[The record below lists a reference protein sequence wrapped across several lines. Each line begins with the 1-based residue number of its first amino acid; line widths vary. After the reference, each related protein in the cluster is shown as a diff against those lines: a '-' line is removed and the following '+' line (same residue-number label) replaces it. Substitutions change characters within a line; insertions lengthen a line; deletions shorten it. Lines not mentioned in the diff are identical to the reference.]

1 MSFEADLA
9 LIRDAAHAA
18 GALASRMRDAGLTIE
33 MKPGDSP
40 VTDADLAVDRLL
52 IDTLRSARPDYGWLS
67 EETADNTDRLAC
79 RRLFVV
85 DPIDGTR
92 AYMKGRP
99 WWSVSIAVI
108 EDDQPVA
115 GVVFAPDCGETYCAI
130 RGAGAR
136 RNDAPIAPSTRTE
149 LEGAGMVGDV
159 RMFQHPAWPQP
170 WPSMRIEARNS
181 TAYRMCLVAAGEF
194 DAALALVAKADW
206 DLAAA
211 DLIAR
216 EAGAVACDHLGRP
229 FAYNGPNPSQHSLLC
244 AAPGVAPLILNRVSH
259 IALGN

>member
-33 MKPGDSP
+33 MKAGDSP

-52 IDTLRSARPDYGWLS
+52 IDTLRAARPDYGWLS
-67 EETADNTDRLAC
+67 EETADTTDRLAC
-79 RRLFVV
+79 KRLFVV

-92 AYMKGRP
+92 SYMKGRP

-108 EDDQPVA
+108 EDDQPIA
-115 GVVFAPDCGETYCAI
+115 GVVFAPDRDETYCAI
-130 RGAGAR
+130 RGGGAR
-136 RNDAPIAPSTRTE
+136 RNDAPISASQADS
-149 LEGAGMVGDV
+149 LDGAGMVGDI
-159 RMFQHPAWPQP
+159 RMFQHPSWPQP
-170 WPSMRIEARNS
+170 WPPMRIEARNS
-181 TAYRMCLVAAGEF
+181 TAYRMCLVASGEF

-216 EAGAVACDHLGRP
+216 EAGAVSCDHLGRP
-229 FAYNGPNPSQHSLLC
+229 FAYNGPNPSQRSLLC